1 MDNISNMKII
11 DSRTGEILQVRDAA
25 ELLFNNRE
33 KTKAVYN
40 MVLRRQI
47 PFRKPSG
54 KNGRLF
60 FLRSEIM
67 SFIEKSPGLRPDEI
81 NK

>member
-1 MDNISNMKII
+1 MNNVENVKIA
-11 DSRTGEILQVRDAA
+11 DSQTGEIMQVRDAA
-25 ELLFNNRE
+25 ELFFNDRE
-33 KTKAVYN
+33 KTKAIYN

-54 KNGRLF
+54 KNGRLM
-60 FLRSEIM
+60 FLRSELM
-67 SFIEKSPGLRPDEI
+67 SFIQKAPGLRPDEI